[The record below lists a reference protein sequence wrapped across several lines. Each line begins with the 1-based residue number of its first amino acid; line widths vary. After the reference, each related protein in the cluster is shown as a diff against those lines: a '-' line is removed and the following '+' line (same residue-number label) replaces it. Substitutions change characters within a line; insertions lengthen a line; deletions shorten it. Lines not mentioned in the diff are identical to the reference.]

1 MKENSVYRFI
11 RGSCTGLQG
20 AKAFIPE
27 FFENVIK
34 TPTMIAHKELFKCSP
49 SDKSSKILDK
59 LIAEVSIK

>member
-1 MKENSVYRFI
+1 MKENLEYRFI

-27 FFENVIK
+27 LFENEIQ
-34 TPTMIAHKELFKCSP
+34 TPTIIAHEELIKCFP
-49 SDKSSKILDK
+49 SDKSSKISDQ